1 MKDAKMLL
9 VRTQT
14 QTWLWIHDREEY
26 ESNVATARR
35 RWKDAAS
42 HLSDDYL
49 AAYVALMGVNHCFGN
64 MSLEEVTAIPSSENG
79 LVRLEAEVVSR
90 TTIRANGVG

>member
-1 MKDAKMLL
+1 MKNAKILL
-9 VRTQT
+9 ARTQT
-14 QTWLWIHDREEY
+14 QTWIWIHDQKEY
-26 ESNVATARR
+26 EFNVIAARS
-35 RWKDAAS
+35 RWKDAVS

-64 MSLEEVTAIPSSENG
+64 MSLETVTAIPSSENG

-90 TTIRANGVG
+90 ATIRANGVG